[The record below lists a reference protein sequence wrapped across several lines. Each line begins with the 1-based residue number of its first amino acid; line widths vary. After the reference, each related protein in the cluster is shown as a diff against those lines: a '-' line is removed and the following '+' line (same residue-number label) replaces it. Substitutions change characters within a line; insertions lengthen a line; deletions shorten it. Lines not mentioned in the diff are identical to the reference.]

1 MELKRYSER
10 KNFFLRS
17 QPWCADRLEIDDS
30 KVVLSGWAVP
40 CDGIWESVEF
50 FVNDQPVEFSYKLDR
65 SDLLQVFPF
74 WEGSGQIGFRISI
87 ETKDLHGAGE
97 TIVVSRHRDSSISKY
112 GNYYFPLSG
121 DSYKNLPPAR
131 LRSQVHGSDDASS
144 FVLEGFSSYKKIDF
158 LFKEHLGDDHHKG
171 LPVLDWGCG
180 CARVCRYM
188 LKENEGLHGV
198 DVNGE
203 AIDWC
208 LANLSPRFEVSQHKP
223 PLPYPDDY
231 FQAVYG
237 VSILTHLSLEDQG
250 DWIAELLR
258 VTRKNGIVLLSYHGS
273 NSLLRFNLSG
283 EDFEELQQHG
293 YLNLGK
299 NHAFGKDSE
308 VGAKYFDTVQLPS
321 SFQRIVGGWS
331 VDLSFHEGVF
341 GNHQDI
347 IVLTKK

>member
-1 MELKRYSER
+1 MELTRYSER

-17 QPWCADRLEIDDS
+17 QPWCVDRLEIDDS

-87 ETKDLHGAGE
+87 ETKELHGAGE

-112 GNYYFPLSG
+112 GNYYFPISG

-188 LKENEGLHGV
+188 LEENEGLHGV

-237 VSILTHLSLEDQG
+237 VSILTHLSLEDQA

-258 VTRKNGIVLLSYHGS
+258 VTRKNGIVILSYHGS